1 MCLVS
6 SAERREKIDS
16 NISWTRTSWPVS
28 HTGKTDKSM
37 YYHYITDR
45 TLIVS
50 GVNIVISSRL
60 DLVPPPSPAVIA
72 SGCPVSYRT
81 PLINSLLQRLSS
93 LFASKS
99 PFQRQGPLNI
109 PELALYPTACQLTTT
124 SMAQWPPC
132 RPQPSSELSTTPS
145 WGHPSQKTC

>member
-1 MCLVS
+1 MITCQDFDFFSEVALILS
-6 SAERREKIDS
+6 SFFRACIDS
-16 NISWTRTSWPVS
+16 QDLLPLAFLLCGFTITRM
-28 HTGKTDKSM
+28 HA
-37 YYHYITDR
+37 R
-45 TLIVS
+45 A
-50 GVNIVISSRL
+50 SRL